1 MNELLQKLLEAEILT
16 EETKKDLEEAFTA
29 ARDEAITAAKD
40 EAAADVR
47 ADLTEQWVAEK
58 DTLVEAIDTK
68 VGELLEQ
75 EIEELKEDIER
86 FRDLE
91 AEYAEKLV
99 EAKAAMADELKADL
113 GDLVEKIDA
122 FLEMRLQAEIE
133 ELKEDIT
140 VVRKN
145 QFGKKVFEAF
155 VEEFMSE
162 FADEESAE
170 TNLRETE
177 TRLADTAEQLKEA
190 ESKLST
196 VEREQKLSE
205 VLAPLSGRSREV
217 MEAILRNVDTKNL
230 EEGYKTF
237 IGRVVRETAEEAN
250 VKESATSEKE
260 DGKVLAESDDEKQT
274 SEHKETVTEGDVK
287 TGDTEETLTEG
298 AAESKISDARKYRI
312 QKLGG
317 VIA

>member
-1 MNELLQKLLEAEILT
+1 MNELLDKLLEAEILT
-16 EETKKDLEEAFTA
+16 EETRKELEEAFATA
-29 ARDEAITAAKD
+29 KEEAITAAKE
-40 EAAADVR
+40 EAANDVR
-47 ADLTEQWVAEK
+47 AELTEQWVAEK

-68 VGELLEQ
+68 VGEMLEQ

-99 EAKAAMADELKADL
+99 EAKAAMGDELKADL
-113 GDLVEKIDA
+113 SDLVEKIDA
-122 FLEMRLQAEIE
+122 FLEMRLAAEVE
-133 ELKEDIT
+133 ELKEDINT
-140 VVRKN
+140 VRKN

-177 TRLADTAEQLKEA
+177 ARLADTEEQLKEA
-190 ESKLST
+190 ERKLGGM
-196 VEREQKLSE
+196 ERESKMADVLS
-205 VLAPLSGRSREV
+205 PLSGRAKEV

-237 IGRVVRETAEEAN
+237 IGRVVRETAEDDKADEKTA
-250 VKESATSEKE
+250 SSEKE
-260 DGKVLAESDDEKQT
+260 DGKVLAEGEDEKSSGKT
-274 SEHKETVTEGDVK
+274 TVKEGDVK

-298 AAESKISDARKYRI
+298 VDGGSDKLAHIRKLAGI
-312 QKLGG
+312 
-317 VIA
+317 V

>member
-162 FADEESAE
+162 FAD
-170 TNLRETE
+170 
-177 TRLADTAEQLKEA
+177 
-190 ESKLST
+190 
-196 VEREQKLSE
+196 
-205 VLAPLSGRSREV
+205 
-217 MEAILRNVDTKNL
+217 
-230 EEGYKTF
+230 
-237 IGRVVRETAEEAN
+237 
-250 VKESATSEKE
+250 
-260 DGKVLAESDDEKQT
+260 
-274 SEHKETVTEGDVK
+274 
-287 TGDTEETLTEG
+287 
-298 AAESKISDARKYRI
+298 
-312 QKLGG
+312 
-317 VIA
+317 

>member
-1 MNELLQKLLEAEILT
+1 MNELLQKLLDAEILT
-16 EETKKDLEEAFTA
+16 EDTKSELEEAFKTQL
-29 ARDEAITAAKD
+29 DEAIVAAKE
-40 EAAADVR
+40 EAANDVR
-47 ADLTEQWVAEK
+47 AELTEQWVAEK

-99 EAKAAMADELKADL
+99 EAKAAMGDELKADL
-113 GDLVEKIDA
+113 ADLVEKIDS
-122 FLEMRLQAEIE
+122 FLEMRLNAEIE
-133 ELKEDIT
+133 ELREDINT
-140 VVRKN
+140 VRKN

-155 VEEFMSE
+155 AEEFMSE

-177 TRLADTAEQLKEA
+177 SRLADTEEQLKEA
-190 ESKLST
+190 EQKLGT
-196 VEREQKLSE
+196 MERERKMSD
-205 VLAPLSGRSREV
+205 VLAPLSGRAREV

-237 IGRVVRETAEEAN
+237 IGRVVRETAEDADN
-250 VKESATSEKE
+250 TTADSEKE
-260 DGKVLAESDDEKQT
+260 DGKVLAEGEDEKT
-274 SEHKETVTEGDVK
+274 ASKTEIVKEGEVK
-287 TGDTEETLTEG
+287 TGDTEKTLTESEG
-298 AAESKISDARKYRI
+298 ATDEATARQYRL
-312 QKLGG
+312 QKLAGI
-317 VIA
+317 V

>member
-16 EETKKDLEEAFTA
+16 EDTKKELEEAFTA

-47 ADLTEQWVAEK
+47 AELTEQWVAEK

-68 VGELLEQ
+68 VGEMLEQ

-113 GDLVEKIDA
+113 SDLVEKIDS

-133 ELKEDIT
+133 ELKEDID

-177 TRLADTAEQLKEA
+177 TRLADTEEQLKEA
-190 ESKLST
+190 EHKLGAM
-196 VEREQKLSE
+196 EREQKMTK

-230 EEGYKTF
+230 EEGYNTF
-237 IGRVVRETAEEAN
+237 IGRVVRETAGEAE
-250 VKESATSEKE
+250 KETATSEKE
-260 DGKVLAESDDEKQT
+260 DEKVLAESGDDKET
-274 SEHKETVTEGDVK
+274 SETVTEGDVK
-287 TGDTEETLTEG
+287 TGDTEETLTES
-298 AAESKISDARKYRI
+298 ASDTKISDEQKYRL